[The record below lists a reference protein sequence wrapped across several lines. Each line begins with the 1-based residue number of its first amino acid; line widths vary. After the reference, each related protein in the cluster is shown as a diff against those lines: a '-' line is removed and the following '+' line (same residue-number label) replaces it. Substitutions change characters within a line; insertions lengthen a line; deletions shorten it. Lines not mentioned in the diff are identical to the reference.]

1 MSATILSSPA
11 KINLFLEI
19 TGTRSDD
26 YHTLCSLVDLI
37 SLHDTIELTPAPRFT
52 VSFESPWRI
61 PPENSIT
68 KTVRLIESLASSKA
82 SLPRYAL
89 HITKRI
95 PPGSGM
101 GGGSSNAASVLKFFN
116 THWKL
121 GLDQKNLFQRG
132 ATIGADVPLFLHGRQ
147 SIVTGI
153 GETIHPLPNPFH
165 LSYLIFVPPFEVST
179 KKVYES
185 LSLQNYVNLTTAR
198 ENITILLNFLWKNK
212 ITEAQCRM
220 FNRLEEPSMRV
231 RRELAAT
238 RTILQQT
245 FHSPFFLT
253 GTGGALFSI
262 FPNDYLLPTSHPKE
276 IKSWQR
282 YAASS
287 EPCTIDKEEFNG
299 NN

>member
-185 LSLQNYVNLTTAR
+185 LSLQNYVNLTTALR
-198 ENITILLNFLWKNK
+198 TCFSLFPKNNAH
-212 ITEAQCRM
+212 I
-220 FNRLEEPSMRV
+220 S
-231 RRELAAT
+231 
-238 RTILQQT
+238 
-245 FHSPFFLT
+245 FHSVYKAFL
-253 GTGGALFSI
+253 LFT
-262 FPNDYLLPTSHPKE
+262 L
-276 IKSWQR
+276 
-282 YAASS
+282 
-287 EPCTIDKEEFNG
+287 
-299 NN
+299 